1 MTLLPH
7 PPATIFLAEDDEDL
21 RSVISLSLQDEGY
34 RVIEAKDGAELL
46 HLLAD
51 ASATSRRPDVIVS
64 DVMMPGYSG
73 LGLLTALH
81 TSRWRVPVI
90 IITGCGDD
98 QVVSDALRLGAS
110 AVVRKPFE
118 VEVLLMAILNAS
130 VPPRPRNAP

>member
-1 MTLLPH
+1 M
-7 PPATIFLAEDDEDL
+7 
-21 RSVISLSLQDEGY
+21 
-34 RVIEAKDGAELL
+34 
-46 HLLAD
+46 
-51 ASATSRRPDVIVS
+51 
-64 DVMMPGYSG
+64 
-73 LGLLTALH
+73 
-81 TSRWRVPVI
+81 I